1 MAKRRIPETD
11 QGITG
16 EFNTRA
22 YDQMMRYL
30 RDRGWMETRLIIKE
44 GISSGLALEVGPGPG
59 YLGLEWL
66 SNTEGTALRG
76 LDISEDMIA
85 IAQRNAAE
93 YGLTD
98 RVKYVRGDARKMP
111 FENKYFNA
119 VFSNGSF
126 HEWAQPVEILNEIAR
141 VLKPGGKYLISDLR
155 RDMNPFVKWFLWI
168 MTRPKEMRSGLVSS
182 INASYTLAEAET
194 LLLKTKLQ
202 GWQAKKNFLGIV
214 ISGQKVIR
222 QCHEEGE

>member
-22 YDQMMRYL
+22 YDQMMRRL
-30 RDRGWMETRLIIKE
+30 RDKGWMETRLIIKQ

-66 SNTEGTALRG
+66 RNTEGTTLRG

-111 FENKYFNA
+111 FENEYFDA
-119 VFSNGSF
+119 VFSNGSL

-155 RDMNPFVKWFLWI
+155 RDMNPLMKWFLWI
-168 MTRPKEMRSGLVSS
+168 MTRPREMRSGLVSS
-182 INASYTLAEAET
+182 INASYTLGEAQT
-194 LLLKTKLQ
+194 LLFKTKLQ

-222 QCHEEGE
+222 Q

>member
-66 SNTEGTALRG
+66 RNTEGTTLRG

-93 YGLTD
+93 YGLID

-111 FENKYFNA
+111 FEDGYFDA
-119 VFSNGSF
+119 VFSNGSL
-126 HEWAQPVEILNEIAR
+126 HEWGQPVEILNEIAK